1 MPRVREES
9 RRTSRERHGGSEEN
23 AQQGVAATMTDTNR
37 HYDAA
42 ETRAPEA
49 RETALMAAL
58 AAQVAHAKARAPYF
72 ATLFCDVEPEAVTS
86 RQALARLPVT
96 RKSDLLEIQPR
107 SLPFGG
113 LNAVAPGKLARIF
126 MSPGPIYDPEGHGAD
141 FWRFARALHAA
152 GFRAGDI
159 VHNAFSYHLTP
170 AGSMVESGA
179 HALGCAVVPAGVGQT
194 DLQLRAIADIRPQG
208 YGGTPSFLK
217 ILVDKARETGADI
230 SSLKR
235 ALVSGEAFLPPLRAE
250 LKAAGITA
258 LQCYG
263 TADLGLVAY
272 ESEAEEGL
280 IVDEGCL
287 VEILRPGTGDPVESE
302 GEVGEVVVTLFD
314 ADYPLV
320 RFATGDLSAVLPGLS
335 PCGRTNVR
343 LKGWM
348 GRADQVTKIR
358 GMFVHPVQV
367 QAAVKK
373 HPAVAKARLVVD
385 RIGDQDDMVLEVE
398 AADVSALSQE
408 TLLDDL
414 RAATKLRG
422 RLALLAPGTLPA
434 DAKVIEDRRPV

>member
-1 MPRVREES
+1 
-9 RRTSRERHGGSEEN
+9 
-23 AQQGVAATMTDTNR
+23 MTDPNR
-37 HYDAA
+37 YYDAS

-49 RETALMAAL
+49 REQALMAAL
-58 AAQVAHAKARAPYF
+58 AAQVAHAKGKSAYF
-72 ATLFCDVEPEAVTS
+72 AELFKAVEPGAVTS
-86 RQALARLPVT
+86 RRALAQLPVT
-96 RKSDLLEIQPR
+96 RKSDLLEIQPK

-126 MSPGPIYDPEGHGAD
+126 MSPGPIYDPEGHGPD

-152 GFRAGDI
+152 GFRAGEI
-159 VHNAFSYHLTP
+159 VHNSFSYHLTP
-170 AGSMVESGA
+170 AGSMIEGGA

-194 DLQLRAIADIRPQG
+194 DLQLRAIADLRPDG

-217 ILVDKARETGADI
+217 ILLEKAQETGTDI
-230 SSLKR
+230 SSIKK
-235 ALVSGEAFLPPLRAE
+235 ALVTGEAFLPPHRAE
-250 LKAAGITA
+250 LKAAGIVA
-258 LQCYG
+258 RQCYG

-272 ESEAEEGL
+272 ESEAEEGM

-287 VEILRPGTGDPVESE
+287 VEILRPGTGDPVEAE

-320 RFATGDLSAVLPGLS
+320 RFATGDLSAVLPGVS

-367 QAAVKK
+367 SAAVKK
-373 HPAVAKARLVVD
+373 HPAVARARLVVD
-385 RIGDQDDMVLEVE
+385 RIGDADDMLLEVE
-398 AADVSALSQE
+398 VADASALSQDM
-408 TLLDDL
+408 LLDDL
-414 RAATKLRG
+414 RATTKLRG
-422 RLALLAPGTLPA
+422 RLALVPPGTLPA
-434 DAKVIEDRRPV
+434 DAKTIEDRRPV

>member
-1 MPRVREES
+1 
-9 RRTSRERHGGSEEN
+9 
-23 AQQGVAATMTDTNR
+23 MTDPNR
-37 HYDAA
+37 YYDAA
-42 ETRAPEA
+42 ETRDPQA
-49 RETALMAAL
+49 REAAL
-58 AAQVAHAKARAPYF
+58 LAALSAQVAHAKGRSAYF
-72 ATLFCDVEPEAVTS
+72 AALFRDVEPQALTS
-86 RQALARLPVT
+86 RAALAKLPVT

-113 LNAVAPGKLARIF
+113 LNAVPPGRLSRIF
-126 MSPGPIYDPEGHGAD
+126 MSPGPIYDPEGHGPD
-141 FWRFARALHAA
+141 FWRFARALYAA
-152 GFRAGDI
+152 GFRVGEI
-159 VHNAFSYHLTP
+159 VHNSFSYHLTP
-170 AGSMVESGA
+170 AGSMIEGGA

-194 DLQLRAIADIRPQG
+194 DLQLRAIADIRPDG

-217 ILVDKARETGADI
+217 ILLDKARESGTDI
-230 SSLKR
+230 SSLKK
-235 ALVSGEAFLPPLRAE
+235 ALVTGEAFLPAHRAE

-258 LQCYG
+258 RQCYG

-272 ESEAEEGL
+272 ESEAEEGM

-343 LKGWM
+343 LRGWM

-367 QAAVKK
+367 SAAVKK
-373 HPAVAKARLVVD
+373 HPAVARARLVVE
-385 RIGDQDDMVLEVE
+385 RLGDADDMLLEVE
-398 AADVSALSQE
+398 VADAAALAQE
-408 TLLDDL
+408 ALLDDL

-422 RLALLAPGTLPA
+422 RLTLLAPGTLPA
-434 DAKVIEDRRPV
+434 DAKTIEDRRPV

>member
-1 MPRVREES
+1 
-9 RRTSRERHGGSEEN
+9 
-23 AQQGVAATMTDTNR
+23 MTDPNR
-37 HYDAA
+37 YYDAR

-49 RETALMAAL
+49 RETALLAAL
-58 AAQVAHAKARAPYF
+58 AAQVAHAKAKSAYF
-72 ATLFCDVEPEAVTS
+72 AALFKDVEPGAVTS
-86 RQALARLPVT
+86 RAALARLPVT

-113 LNAVAPGKLARIF
+113 LNAVAPGKLSRIF
-126 MSPGPIYDPEGHGAD
+126 MSPGPIYDPEGHGPD

-152 GFRAGDI
+152 GFRAGEI
-159 VHNAFSYHLTP
+159 VHNSFSYHLTP
-170 AGSMVESGA
+170 AGSMIEGGA

-194 DLQLRAIADIRPQG
+194 DLQLRAIADIRPDG

-217 ILVDKARETGADI
+217 ILVDKARESGTDI
-230 SSLKR
+230 SSLKK
-235 ALVSGEAFLPPLRAE
+235 ALVTGEAFLPAHRAE

-258 LQCYG
+258 RQCYG

-272 ESEAEEGL
+272 ESEAEEGM

-287 VEILRPGTGDPVESE
+287 VEILRPGTGDPVEGV

-367 QAAVKK
+367 SAAVKK
-373 HPAVAKARLVVD
+373 HAAVTRARLVVE
-385 RIGDQDDMVLEVE
+385 RIGDADDMLLEVE
-398 AADVSALSQE
+398 VADAAALAQE
-408 TLLDDL
+408 ALLEDL
-414 RAATKLRG
+414 RATTKLRG
-422 RLALLAPGTLPA
+422 RLALIAPGSLPA
-434 DAKVIEDRRPV
+434 DAKTIDDRRPV

>member
-1 MPRVREES
+1 
-9 RRTSRERHGGSEEN
+9 
-23 AQQGVAATMTDTNR
+23 MTDPNR
-37 HYDAA
+37 YYDAA
-42 ETRAPEA
+42 ETRDPQA
-49 RETALMAAL
+49 REAAL
-58 AAQVAHAKARAPYF
+58 LAALSAQVAHAKGRSAYF
-72 ATLFCDVEPEAVTS
+72 AALFRDVEPQALTS
-86 RQALARLPVT
+86 RAALAKLPVT

-113 LNAVAPGKLARIF
+113 LNAVPPGRLSRIF
-126 MSPGPIYDPEGHGAD
+126 MSPGPIYDPEGHGPD
-141 FWRFARALHAA
+141 FWRFARALYAA
-152 GFRAGDI
+152 GFRVGEI
-159 VHNAFSYHLTP
+159 VHNSFSYHLTP
-170 AGSMVESGA
+170 AGSMIEGGA

-194 DLQLRAIADIRPQG
+194 DLQLRAIADIRPDG

-217 ILVDKARETGADI
+217 ILLDKARESGTDI
-230 SSLKR
+230 SSLKK
-235 ALVSGEAFLPPLRAE
+235 ALVTGEAFLPAHRAE

-258 LQCYG
+258 RQCYG

-272 ESEAEEGL
+272 ESEAEEGM

-343 LKGWM
+343 LRGWM

-367 QAAVKK
+367 SAAVKK
-373 HPAVAKARLVVD
+373 HPAVARARLVVE
-385 RIGDQDDMVLEVE
+385 RLGDADDMLLEVE
-398 AADVSALSQE
+398 VADAASLAQE
-408 TLLDDL
+408 ALLDDL

-422 RLALLAPGTLPA
+422 RLTLLAPGTLPA
-434 DAKVIEDRRPV
+434 DAKTIEDRRPV

>member
-1 MPRVREES
+1 
-9 RRTSRERHGGSEEN
+9 
-23 AQQGVAATMTDTNR
+23 MTDPNR
-37 HYDAA
+37 HYDAR
-42 ETRAPEA
+42 ETRDPHD
-49 RETALMAAL
+49 REQALLAAL
-58 AAQVAHAKARAPYF
+58 AAQVAHARAKAPYF
-72 ATLFCDVEPEAVTS
+72 SALFKDVDPAAITS
-86 RQALARLPVT
+86 RAALAQLPVT

-107 SLPFGG
+107 SYPFGG
-113 LNAVAPGKLARIF
+113 LNATPPGRLARIF
-126 MSPGPIYDPEGHGAD
+126 MSPGPIYDAEGHGPD
-141 FWRFARALHAA
+141 PWRFARGLFAA

-159 VHNAFSYHLTP
+159 VHNTFSYHLTP

-217 ILVDKARETGADI
+217 ILVEKARESGTDI
-230 SSLKR
+230 SSLKK
-235 ALVSGEAFLPPLRAE
+235 ALVSGEAFLPHHRAE

-258 LQCYG
+258 RQCYG

-287 VEILRPGTGDPVESE
+287 VEILRPGTGDPVEAE
-302 GEVGEVVVTLFD
+302 GEVGEVVVTLFEP
-314 ADYPLV
+314 DYPLV
-320 RFATGDLSAVLPGLS
+320 RFATGDLSALLPGVS

-343 LKGWM
+343 LRGWL

-367 QAAVKK
+367 TAAVKK

-385 RIGDQDDMVLEVE
+385 RKGDQDDMLLEVE
-398 AADVSALSQE
+398 VADAAALAQE
-408 TLLDDL
+408 ALIDDL
-414 RAATKLRG
+414 RATTKLRG
-422 RLALLAPGTLPA
+422 RVAILTPGSLPA
-434 DAKVIEDRRPV
+434 DAKTIEDRRPI

>member
-1 MPRVREES
+1 
-9 RRTSRERHGGSEEN
+9 
-23 AQQGVAATMTDTNR
+23 MTDPNR
-37 HYDAA
+37 YYDAS
-42 ETRAPEA
+42 ETRDPEA
-49 RETALMAAL
+49 REQALMAAL
-58 AAQVAHAKARAPYF
+58 SAQVAHAKGRSAYF
-72 ATLFCDVEPEAVTS
+72 AELFKDVEPEAVTN
-86 RQALARLPVT
+86 RQALAQLPVT

-126 MSPGPIYDPEGHGAD
+126 MSPGPIYDPEGHGPD

-152 GFRAGDI
+152 GFRAGEI
-159 VHNAFSYHLTP
+159 VHNSFSYHLTP
-170 AGSMVESGA
+170 AGSMIEGGA

-194 DLQLRAIADIRPQG
+194 DLQLRAIADIRPDG

-230 SSLKR
+230 SSIRK
-235 ALVSGEAFLPPLRAE
+235 ALVTGEAFLPPHRAE
-250 LKAAGITA
+250 LKAAGIIA
-258 LQCYG
+258 RQCYG

-272 ESEAEEGL
+272 ESEAEEGM

-287 VEILRPGTGDPVESE
+287 VEILRPGTGDPVEAE

-320 RFATGDLSAVLPGLS
+320 RFATGDLSAVLPGAS

-367 QAAVKK
+367 SAAVKK
-373 HPAVAKARLVVD
+373 HPAVTKARLVVD
-385 RIGDQDDMVLEVE
+385 RIGDADDMLLEVE
-398 AADVSALSQE
+398 VADAGALSQE
-408 TLLDDL
+408 ALLEDL
-414 RAATKLRG
+414 RATTKLRG
-422 RLALLAPGTLPA
+422 RLALVPAGALPA
-434 DAKVIEDRRPV
+434 DAKTIEDRRPV

>member
-1 MPRVREES
+1 
-9 RRTSRERHGGSEEN
+9 
-23 AQQGVAATMTDTNR
+23 MTDPNR
-37 HYDAA
+37 HYDSC

-49 RETALMAAL
+49 REKALMEAL
-58 AAQVAHAKARAPYF
+58 PAQVAHAKAKSAYF
-72 ATLFCDVEPEAVTS
+72 ATLFKDVEPEAITS
-86 RQALARLPVT
+86 RQVLAQLPVT
-96 RKSDLLEIQPR
+96 RKSDLLELQPK

-113 LNAVAPGKLARIF
+113 LNAVVPGKLARIF
-126 MSPGPIYDPEGHGAD
+126 MSPGPIYDPEGHGPD
-141 FWRFARALHAA
+141 FWRFARGLFAA

-159 VHNAFSYHLTP
+159 VHNSFSYHLTP
-170 AGSMVESGA
+170 AGSMIESGA

-217 ILVDKARETGADI
+217 ILVDKARETGTDI
-230 SSLKR
+230 SSLKK
-235 ALVSGEAFLPPLRAE
+235 ALVTGEAFLPPHRAE
-250 LKAAGITA
+250 LKAAGIA
-258 LQCYG
+258 ARQCYG

-272 ESEAEEGL
+272 ESEAEEGM

-287 VEILRPGTGDPVESE
+287 VEILRPGTGDPVETE

-314 ADYPLV
+314 ADYPLI

-348 GRADQVTKIR
+348 GRADQTTKIR

-385 RIGDQDDMVLEVE
+385 RIGDQDDMLLEVE
-398 AADVSALSQE
+398 VADAAALSQDA
-408 TLLDDL
+408 LLDDL
-414 RAATKLRG
+414 RSATKLRG
-422 RLALLAPGTLPA
+422 RLALLAPGALPD
-434 DAKVIEDRRPV
+434 DAKTIEDRRPV